1 MPFDSPESL
10 AVKRQKLVDHTKSEV
25 HRTPNHVTQ
34 NPSPGPQTQGLPVM
48 DLLFTPP
55 HRPVSEGREPE
66 LKVSS
71 HHPPEGNAESPHQQ
85 QHVATNHHKKKKP
98 KKHKDKE
105 RTKEDSEWLKKSPDL
120 RQKSDKLNR
129 KNKHPK
135 SVENY
140 CQSSLINILFFCA
153 ITIKKFLTNHFKTHS
168 DQTYKNIGLKFE
180 VMEIE
185 LNLTV
190 VVCTF

>member
-48 DLLFTPP
+48 NLLFTPP

-129 KNKHPK
+129 KNKHQK

-140 CQSSLINILFFCA
+140 GQSSLINIPFFLCHND
-153 ITIKKFLTNHFKTHS
+153 K
-168 DQTYKNIGLKFE
+168 E
-180 VMEIE
+180 VWKYE
-185 LNLTV
+185 L
-190 VVCTF
+190 

>member
-1 MPFDSPESL
+1 MWISDFSSLISQKRPVPFDSPESL

-105 RTKEDSEWLKKSPDL
+105 RTKEDRDSEWLKKSPDL

-129 KNKHPK
+129 KNKHSK
-135 SVENY
+135 E
-140 CQSSLINILFFCA
+140 C
-153 ITIKKFLTNHFKTHS
+153 
-168 DQTYKNIGLKFE
+168 
-180 VMEIE
+180 
-185 LNLTV
+185 
-190 VVCTF
+190 